1 MKLGLKGKIF
11 SVVAIPFAIF
21 LIVAGLMIRSSFIEY
36 QNAQVVVENLVILDR
51 LSAYVHETQRER
63 GLTAGFLGSNGD
75 GKDLR
80 AQRELSDKESS
91 ALLEVL
97 SNNFTITL
105 INEVQD
111 VRKRVDARNISIQEA
126 ITAYNQ
132 VIERLLTKYPE
143 FAQTSVLEDL
153 ASRVRTMSILES
165 AKENA
170 GKLRASLNAILVSN
184 RALDQRQYRTIID
197 LNAGVATNLRSPALY
212 LSETSAEGLVKAI
225 NGESWSQVQIVFQS
239 VLQKSDE
246 GNFGHSPQEFFRTI
260 TGFIDELAELVK
272 NESAFIVKNARD
284 IQDGAR
290 NQLFVLASS
299 VIGLGV
305 AIFFIVLF
313 VVNALIKTIDRV
325 IDELSDNSLQV
336 SSAAKQISSSSEELS
351 QSTTEQASSLEEASA
366 SIEELTSMIN
376 KNAANAQKAA
386 EFSEGSLESAEKGKR
401 TIQEMLEAIQNIYES
416 NNTIKEQIDESNSEI
431 SAIVNVISEIGDK
444 TKIIN
449 DIVFQTRLLSFN
461 ASVEAARAG
470 EHGKGFA
477 VVAEEVGNLA
487 QMSGNAA
494 KEISLLLE
502 DSLEKVTSIVEKS
515 KSRIEDLMNEGRL
528 KVETG
533 IKVANSCD
541 EALEEI
547 VVTVQQVSQ
556 MAHEIS
562 SATREQD
569 EGVREISVAMTQL
582 EKLTQVNAA
591 TSEETASAAEELAA
605 QAASLQQVV
614 QVLVEVTKG
623 DTQQVKHETPADS
636 DPLELK
642 VA

>member
-11 SVVAIPFAIF
+11 SIVAIPFAIF
-21 LIVAGLMIRSSFIEY
+21 LIVSGMLIRSRYIEY
-36 QNAQVVVENLVILDR
+36 QNAKVVVENLLILDH

-75 GKDLR
+75 GRELR
-80 AQRELSDKESS
+80 AQRELSDKESAS
-91 ALLEVL
+91 LLTVL
-97 SNNFTITL
+97 NNSFTTSIVGE
-105 INEVQD
+105 IKD
-111 VRKRVDARNISIQEA
+111 VRRRVDAREISIPEV
-126 ITAYNQ
+126 IGAYNQ

-165 AKENA
+165 AKENS

-184 RALDQRQYRTIID
+184 RALDQTQYRTIID

-212 LSETSAEGLVKAI
+212 LSEASRDGLAKAI
-225 NGESWSQVQIVFQS
+225 NSQNWSQVQIVFQN
-239 VLQKSDE
+239 VLQNSNT
-246 GNFGHSPQEFFRTI
+246 GNFGHNPQEFFRTI
-260 TGFIDELAELVK
+260 TVFIDELALLVK
-272 NESAFIVKNARD
+272 EESSFIVKSALE
-284 IQDGAR
+284 IQDSAR
-290 NQLFVLASS
+290 NQLFILASS
-299 VIGLGV
+299 VIGLGI

-336 SSAAKQISSSSEELS
+336 SSAARQISSSSEELS
-351 QSTTEQASSLEEASA
+351 QSTTEQASSLEEAAA

-376 KNAANAQKAA
+376 KNASNAQKAA
-386 EFSEGSLESAEKGKR
+386 EYSEESLGSAEKGKK
-401 TIQEMLEAIQNIYES
+401 TIQEMLAAIQNIYES

-444 TKIIN
+444 TKVIN
-449 DIVFQTRLLSFN
+449 DIVFQTKLLSFN

-502 DSLEKVTSIVEKS
+502 DSLEKVTSIVERS
-515 KSRIEDLMNEGRL
+515 KSRIGDLMNEGKL
-528 KVETG
+528 KVEAG

-541 EALEEI
+541 EALQEI

-556 MAHEIS
+556 MAQEIS

-605 QAASLQQVV
+605 QASSLQQVV
-614 QVLVEVTKG
+614 QVLVDVTKG
-623 DTQQVKHETPADS
+623 EEKQVTNETPAGS
-636 DPLELK
+636 GPLELK
-642 VA
+642 AA